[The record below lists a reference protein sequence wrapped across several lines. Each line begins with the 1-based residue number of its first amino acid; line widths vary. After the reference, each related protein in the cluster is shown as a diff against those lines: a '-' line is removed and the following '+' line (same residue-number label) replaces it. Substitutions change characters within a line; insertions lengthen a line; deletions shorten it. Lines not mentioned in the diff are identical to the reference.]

1 MDKEHFVARE
11 PLPGQKGDKLYPIR
25 CENPDCG
32 VNKHT
37 GLSSGGQR
45 LLGHYRAG
53 TVGEVRCP
61 RCGFVNH
68 IKVETRRKRHGKTTE
83 SAKV

>member
-11 PLPGQKGDKLYPIR
+11 KLPGQIGDKLYPIR
-25 CENPDCG
+25 CQNPDCG
-32 VNKHT
+32 VNKNT
-37 GLSSGGQR
+37 GANSGGQR

-61 RCGFVNH
+61 RCGFVNK
-68 IKVETRRKRHGKTTE
+68 INVTARRKKSNGKATQT
-83 SAKV
+83 S